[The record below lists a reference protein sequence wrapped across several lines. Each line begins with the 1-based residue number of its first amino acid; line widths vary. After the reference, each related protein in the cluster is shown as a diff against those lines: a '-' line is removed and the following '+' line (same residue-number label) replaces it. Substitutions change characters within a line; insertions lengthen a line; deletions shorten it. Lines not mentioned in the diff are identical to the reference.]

1 MNRLLLYA
9 CSLLLLASWQP
20 AAAQT
25 TADGATGASVNGF
38 SRALGVYG
46 DQVLAAEPDMM
57 HTPGLVYV
65 FGPDA
70 SGSYVEQ
77 ARLRADEGSVGDG
90 FGTALSVGNG
100 RLVVTAPNAASLGA
114 AYLFA
119 DEEGSWTQT
128 DQLAPSDTLNGF
140 GQSVAHN
147 ESMIAVGAPAH
158 NNRTG
163 DVVVFWND
171 NGTWTQARL
180 ASDDLGLD
188 QGASFGAHVALTE
201 DGTLFVGAPN
211 HDRGVVFAFS
221 YDAEAGAWTETD
233 RIMHDGLTGGA
244 RFGTAFAVHN
254 DVMLVGA
261 ARQNMGE
268 GAVFSFMYDEEIG
281 TWAPTGTLS
290 AFDGSS
296 RSRFGSALTF
306 DGSTAWV
313 GAPNADGRRGA
324 AYRYAYEDG
333 RWTSAERVFVP
344 SIESGFQMGA
354 SLAANDAVAAA
365 GLPGGANGAGKA
377 AILQS
382 DGSAWMAA
390 QEIEGAADAGLQAQ
404 TGQEI
409 ACEDGDAGGF
419 ACDGVDL
426 LSFLPIHEVGGERG
440 ISANDVWGWTD
451 PETDR
456 EIALVGLTNTLAF
469 VDVTDPVNPV
479 YLGQL
484 PKTEGTRTTAWRDMK
499 VYQNHMY
506 VVADNAGEHGM
517 QVFDLTQL
525 REHYDTD
532 TPATFAPDMVYDR
545 VNSAHNVFVNED
557 TGYAYIVGA
566 SGGGETCGGGLHMV
580 NLEDPATPTFEG
592 CFADERTGRSGTGY
606 SHDVQCVV
614 YEGPDERYQG
624 REICFGANETALSI
638 ADVTDKQNPKAISV
652 SGYPNVGYT
661 HQGWLSED
669 QRYFYMND
677 ELDVLQGLVDNTRT
691 LIWDLSNLED
701 PQLADEFFFET
712 SASTHNVYV
721 KNSLLYLS
729 NYKAGLHLMDITD
742 GDEPTVVG
750 QFDTAPYQEGPGF
763 SGAWSNYPY
772 FDSGTVLVNSIGEG
786 IFMLRPQQEPL

>member
-9 CSLLLLASWQP
+9 CSLLLLAGWQP

-25 TADGATGASVNGF
+25 TATGATDASVNGF

-57 HTPGLVYV
+57 HTPGLVYI

-77 ARLRADEGSVGDG
+77 SRLRAENGTVGDG
-90 FGTALSVGNG
+90 FGTALSVADR
-100 RLVVTAPNAASLGA
+100 RLAVTAPNADSIGA
-114 AYLFA
+114 VYLFEDA
-119 DEEGSWTQT
+119 EGMWSQT
-128 DQLAPSDTLNGF
+128 SQLTPADTLDSF
-140 GQSVAHN
+140 GASVAHGA
-147 ESMIAVGAPAH
+147 STVAVGAPAH

-163 DVVVFWND
+163 DAVVFWDD
-171 NGTWTQARL
+171 NGSWMQARL
-180 ASDDLGLD
+180 ASDTLGLD
-188 QGASFGAHVALTE
+188 TGASFGAQVALN
-201 DGTLFVGAPN
+201 DGTLFVSAPN
-211 HDRGVVFAFS
+211 HDRGVVIAFS

-233 RIMHDGLTGGA
+233 RITHDELTGGA
-244 RFGTAFAVHN
+244 RFGSALAVQ
-254 DVMLVGA
+254 DGMMLVGA
-261 ARQNMGE
+261 SRHNTGA
-268 GAVFSFMYDEEIG
+268 GAVFAFSYDEELG
-281 TWAPTGTLS
+281 TWAPTSTLT

-296 RSRFGSALTF
+296 RARFGSALAF
-306 DGSTAWV
+306 DGTNAWV
-313 GAPNADGRRGA
+313 GAPNADSRRGA
-324 AYRYAYEDG
+324 AYRYAHEDG
-333 RWTSAERVFVP
+333 RWTTAERVFV
-344 SIESGFQMGA
+344 SDIESGYQLGA
-354 SLAANDAVAAA
+354 SLAANTSVAAA
-365 GLPGGANGAGKA
+365 GLPGGSNGAGKA
-377 AILQS
+377 TILQS
-382 DGSAWMAA
+382 DGAAWMAA
-390 QEIEGAADAGLQAQ
+390 QTIEGAADAGLQAQ
-404 TGQEI
+404 TGEEL

-419 ACDGVDL
+419 ACNNIDL
-426 LSFLPIHEVGGERG
+426 LSFLPIHEIGGERG
-440 ISANDVWGWTD
+440 VNANDVWGWTD

-456 EIALVGLTNTLAF
+456 EVALVGLTNTLAF

-484 PKTEGTRTTAWRDMK
+484 PMTEGARASSWRDMK

-525 REHYDTD
+525 RDYYGTSA
-532 TPATFAPDMVYDR
+532 PNTFEPDMVYDR
-545 VNSAHNVFVNED
+545 INSAHNVFVNEE
-557 TGYAYIVGA
+557 TGYAYVVGA

-580 NLEDPATPTFEG
+580 NLEDPASPQFEG

-624 REICFGANETALSI
+624 RELCFGANETALSI
-638 ADVTDKQNPKAISV
+638 ADVTDKKNPEAISV
-652 SGYPNVGYT
+652 SSYPNTGYT

-691 LIWDLSNLED
+691 LIWDLSDLED

-712 SASTHNVYV
+712 NSSAHNLYT
-721 KNSLLYLS
+721 KGNLMYLS
-729 NYKAGLHLMDITD
+729 NYKAGLHLMDISN
-742 GDEPTVVG
+742 GAEPSVVG

-763 SGAWSNYPY
+763 TGSWSNYPY
-772 FDSGTVLVNSIGEG
+772 FESGTVLVNSIGEG